1 MKNPTMKNCTM
12 KKLNT
17 KTDLTEGSIAKGILL
32 FSLPL
37 MAGNLLQ
44 QLYNI
49 VDTIVVGKYVGSVA
63 LAAVGSAYTLMTLL
77 TSILLGLCMG
87 SSVVFSQLYGS
98 GQPQKVREAV
108 ANAFVLV
115 GATAVGMTALVYLGL
130 PSIIKW
136 MNIPAEAVADIRDY
150 LMVVFAGISFT
161 FLYHFMAAALRS
173 IGNSTTPLLFLLGST
188 VLNIGLDLL
197 LVAVI
202 PMGCFGAALAT
213 VIAQGAAA
221 LGIFVYVLL
230 RGQEICPKRE
240 ECRLQ
245 RGMLT
250 RLAKVAVLSSVQQS
264 IMNTGILM
272 VQSLV
277 NSFGVTAMAAFAAG
291 VKIDSFGYSPAQD
304 FANGFA
310 TFVSQNDGAG
320 KKERVQKGIRT
331 ALGISILFCI
341 IISIVV
347 NLFAEPLLS
356 LFIDRSNRRIMEIG
370 VRYLHIEGSFYA
382 GIGILFLFY
391 AIFRGLEKPGIS
403 IVLTVVS
410 LGLRVLLAYLF
421 APVWGLDAVWMAVPA
436 GWILADLTGIFFL
449 HKYTL
454 NEKARNACC

>member
-1 MKNPTMKNCTM
+1 MKIHEGMNITMSITMKRL
-12 KKLNT
+12 KKRFNI
-17 KTDLTEGSIAKGILL
+17 KADLTKGSIPKGILL

-87 SSVVFSQLYGS
+87 SSVVFSQLYGA
-98 GQPQKVREAV
+98 GEYRKVREAAV
-108 ANAFVLV
+108 NAFVLV
-115 GATAVGMTALVYLGL
+115 GAVSAGMTALVYLGL
-130 PSIIKW
+130 PSIIRW
-136 MNIPAEAVADIRDY
+136 MNIPEEAVVDMTDY
-150 LMVVFAGISFT
+150 LTVVFAGILFT

-173 IGNSTTPLLFLLGST
+173 IGNSTTPLFFLFGST

-197 LVAVI
+197 FVAVFGL
-202 PMGCFGAALAT
+202 GCFGAAAAT

-221 LGIFVYVLL
+221 LGILVYVLF
-230 RGQEICPKRE
+230 RGKEICPKRE

-245 RGMLT
+245 RGMLK
-250 RLAKVAVLSSVQQS
+250 RLAKVSVLSSVQQS

-320 KKERVQKGIRT
+320 KEERVRKGIRT
-331 ALGISILFCI
+331 ALLISTLFCLV
-341 IISIVV
+341 ISLVV

-356 LFIDRSNRRIMEIG
+356 LFMDEGRRDIMEIG
-370 VRYLHIEGSFYA
+370 VRYLRIEGSFYV

-410 LGLRVLLAYLF
+410 LGLRVALAYLF
-421 APVWGLDAVWMAVPA
+421 SPVWGLDAVWAAVPV
-436 GWILADLTGIFFL
+436 GWIAADVAGILFW
-449 HKYTL
+449 H
-454 NEKARNACC
+454 NCNR